1 MLGSLSAELLKIRKR
16 WAIRSLVVIFVLI
29 LVLLSYV
36 LPYTIYKNPPP
47 RFGQDLPRGTT
58 LANLLSALYPPNFHR
73 VALSGAGGLGSAV
86 AIILGVL
93 AAGSEYGWGTYKT
106 IFTQK
111 PSRLTVW
118 LAKSLALVVVSLFL
132 AVVAMGAAA
141 ATSAVLATLDGQTM
155 SWPDAWTVFKATA
168 AEWLILVVWTGFG
181 VVLAVL
187 SQQSAL
193 AIGIGL
199 VYGFVVEGIIFG
211 LFGTNPTLQNFE
223 KFFPGAN
230 VTALAD
236 AFGPP
241 IRGRFGGGRAALVEP
256 TQAVIV
262 LVAFAAA
269 FLVIS
274 SILIVRR
281 DQV

>member
-16 WAIRSLVVIFVLI
+16 WAIRILVVIFVLV

-36 LPYTIYKNPPP
+36 LSYTIYKNPPP
-47 RFGQDLPRGTT
+47 RFGENLPRGTT
-58 LANLLSALYPPNFHR
+58 IADLLSALYPPNFHR
-73 VALSGAGGLGSAV
+73 VALSGAGGLGAAI

-93 AAGSEYGWGTYKT
+93 VAGSEYGWGTYKT

-118 LAKSLALVVVSLFL
+118 LAKFVALVLVSLFL
-132 AVVAMGAAA
+132 AVLVMVAAA
-141 ATSAVLATLDGQTM
+141 VTSAVLASIDGQAL
-155 SWPDAWTVFKATA
+155 SWPDAWTVVRATG

-181 VVLAVL
+181 VLLAVL

-199 VYGFVVEGIIFG
+199 VYVLVVEGIIFG
-211 LFGTNPTLQNFE
+211 IFGSNPTLQNFE

-241 IRGRFGGGRAALVEP
+241 IRGRFGGRPALVDP

-274 SILIVRR
+274 SVLIVRR

>member
-16 WAIRSLVVIFVLI
+16 WGIRILVVIFVLV

-36 LPYTIYKNPPP
+36 LSYTIYKNPPP
-47 RFGQDLPRGTT
+47 RFGAELPRGTT
-58 LANLLSALYPPNFHR
+58 IADLLSALYPPNFHR
-73 VALSGAGGLGSAV
+73 VVLSGAGGLGAAI

-118 LAKSLALVVVSLFL
+118 LAKFVALVLVSLVL
-132 AVVAMGAAA
+132 AVLAMAAA
-141 ATSAVLATLDGQTM
+141 AVTSAVLASLDGKAL
-155 SWPDAWTVFKATA
+155 SWPDAWTVVRATG

-181 VVLAVL
+181 VLLAVI

-199 VYGFVVEGIIFG
+199 VYVLVVEGIIFG
-211 LFGTNPTLQNFE
+211 IFGTNPTLENFE

-241 IRGRFGGGRAALVEP
+241 IRGRFGGGRATLVDP

-262 LVAFAAA
+262 LVAFAVA

-274 SILIVRR
+274 SVLIVRR